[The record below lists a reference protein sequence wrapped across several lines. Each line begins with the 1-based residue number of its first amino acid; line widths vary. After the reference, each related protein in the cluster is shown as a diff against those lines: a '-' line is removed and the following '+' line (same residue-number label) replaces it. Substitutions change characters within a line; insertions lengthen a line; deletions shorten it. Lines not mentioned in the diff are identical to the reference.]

1 MAQTNAVDNS
11 YQKGFIP
18 FAIAALLVSLIG
30 GFTAVLGPA
39 FVAEAGID
47 YNNTT
52 WISLALAMSSA
63 ACAPILGKLCDVFGR
78 RTTMLTGIV
87 IFAVG
92 NVLTAIAP
100 TLPIMLAARFVVG
113 IGTAAIAPVVMSY
126 IVTEYPPDKMAKGFA
141 LYMLISS
148 AAVVVGPTCG
158 GLIMNAAGWRAMM
171 WVCVALC
178 VLVFFICLMTL
189 KKAPFE
195 KKSLANFDK
204 PGAVLVLIFFSLFL
218 CVPTL
223 AQNMGVG
230 SMPFI
235 IVAAAALIALII
247 LFTLEKKAS
256 FPLINGKFVGRKEF
270 IIPVLILFLT
280 QGLMMANMT
289 NVIVFVRYTQPDNV
303 LISSFAISIM
313 YLGMCLGSII
323 VGPQADKIEPKL
335 VSTVSLLVTGIGVG
349 LMYLF
354 RADSGFPLFAAALG
368 ILGFGLGGNAT
379 IFMKVALSGLPADIA
394 GASTGTYGLFRD
406 ISAPFGVAVFV
417 PMFANGVTR
426 NTAAFAAQ
434 GTGEGQALLDAAV
447 ASMHSLV
454 MIEIVCVVAAIV
466 LVQFLPKIYGGKKA

>member
-1 MAQTNAVDNS
+1 MGQGAVVNNN

-30 GFTAVLGPA
+30 GFTAVLAPA

-78 RTTMLTGIV
+78 RTTMLTGII
-87 IFAVG
+87 IFALG

-100 TLPIMLAARFVVG
+100 SLPVMLVARFVVG

-148 AAVVVGPTCG
+148 GAVVVGPTCG

-178 VLVFFICLMTL
+178 VIVFCLCFALL
-189 KKAPFE
+189 KKVPFE

-235 IVAAAALIALII
+235 IVAGAALIALII

-289 NVIVFVRYTQPDNV
+289 NVIVFVRHTQPDNV

-313 YLGMCLGSII
+313 YLGMCLGSVI
-323 VGPQADKIEPKL
+323 VGPQADKIEPKI
-335 VSTVSLLVTGIGVG
+335 VSTGSLLITGVGVG

-354 RADSGFPLFAAALG
+354 QADSGFPLFAASLG

-406 ISAPFGVAVFV
+406 IAAPFGVAVFV
-417 PMFANGVTR
+417 PMFANGVTKD
-426 NTAAFAAQ
+426 TAAFVAQ
-434 GTGEGQALLDAAV
+434 GVSENQALLDAAV
-447 ASMHSLV
+447 ASIRSLTI
-454 MIEIVCVVAAIV
+454 IEIVCVVAAIV
-466 LVQFLPKIYGGKKA
+466 LVQMLPKIYDKK